1 MSFTPDRSNSG
12 TIEPFKLLQESFSQA
27 SPLYLSLIV
36 IATPALVISVL
47 NGQNPLKPSI
57 PLNLIY
63 VFLVSPLIA
72 GTGIY
77 MIYRYLTIQTVD
89 LGGAISSAV
98 TKIGSL
104 LLSFLAYLVILILS
118 TCALIIPGI
127 FVGVKLGFCLYGVM
141 VDDLDPIASLKQS
154 WNLVTGRWWPTF
166 GSMLLPVILIL
177 PLSLLAGILARVFGG
192 GKAIGLSSII
202 SAALTLLITP
212 FITIYYVKIYLRL
225 KELAE

>member
-12 TIEPFKLLQESFSQA
+12 EIEPFKLLQESFSQA
-27 SPLYLSLIV
+27 SPLYLSLVV

-63 VFLVSPLIA
+63 LFLVSPLVA

-77 MIYRYLTIQTVD
+77 MVYRYLTTQTVD
-89 LGGAISSAV
+89 LAGATSSAL

-104 LLSFLAYLVILILS
+104 VLSFFVTLVIVIVGS
-118 TCALIIPGI
+118 FAIIPGI
-127 FVGVKLGFCLYGVM
+127 FAGVKLGFGLYGVI
-141 VDDLDPIASLKQS
+141 VDDLGPIASIKQS

-166 GSMLLPVILIL
+166 GSMLLPVILLL
-177 PLSLLAGILARVFGG
+177 PLSLLEGILASVFGG

-202 SAALTLLITP
+202 SAAPTLLITP